1 MRLLIDT
8 HTFLWFVEGDPQL
21 SAEARRLLEDADN
34 EIWLSLASVWEMA
47 IKFSI
52 GKLTLLDRVRPFA
65 EHLSDLIESN
75 GIAILPVTLPQVL
88 HVATLPLHHRDPF
101 DRLLVA
107 QSLTEGMPLV
117 SADAVLDAYRVR
129 RLW

>member
-21 SAEARRLLEDADN
+21 SAGARRLLEEADN
-34 EIWLSLASVWEMA
+34 EIWLSLASIWEMA

-52 GKLTLLDRVRPFA
+52 GKLTLLDREGSFA
-65 EHLSDLIESN
+65 EHLADLIESN
-75 GIAILPVTLPQVL
+75 GIAILPVTLPRVL
-88 HVATLPLHHRDPF
+88 LVATLPLHHRDPF

-107 QSLTEGMPLV
+107 QSLTDGMPLV
-117 SADAVLDAYRVR
+117 SADTILDAYGVR